1 MTSGWPLFAVLAALK
16 GFMGVANGEEL
27 PELRS
32 QTHPNTRVLQFFTR
46 NRCRRD
52 LQRILRPE
60 SMQDEAHSFL

>member
-32 QTHPNTRVLQFFTR
+32 QTHPNTSKHSGSSILHSKSVQEGLAEDPATR
-46 NRCRRD
+46 KHAR
-52 LQRILRPE
+52 
-60 SMQDEAHSFL
+60 